1 MSYLSRLYTM
11 VKKENQNHLGINL
24 DEGYVPGT
32 TYFYIDNDQIIGTIN
47 IRHCLND
54 FLLKKVAI
62 LVIVFYQVKDKKV
75 MQLQC

>member
-1 MSYLSRLYTM
+1 M
-11 VKKENQNHLGINL
+11 VKKEKQNHLGINL

-54 FLLKKVAI
+54 FLEEITK
-62 LVIVFYQVKDKKV
+62 IVFGNISN
-75 MQLQC
+75 QLDLSPYKL

>member
-11 VKKENQNHLGINL
+11 VKKEKQNHLGINL

-54 FLLKKVAI
+54 FLEEITK
-62 LVIVFYQVKDKKV
+62 IVFGNISN
-75 MQLQC
+75 QLDLSPYKL